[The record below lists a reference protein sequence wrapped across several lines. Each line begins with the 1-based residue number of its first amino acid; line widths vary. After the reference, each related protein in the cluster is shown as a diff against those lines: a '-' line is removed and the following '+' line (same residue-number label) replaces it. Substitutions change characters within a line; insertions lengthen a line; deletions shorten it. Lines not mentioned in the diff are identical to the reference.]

1 MKCLTVVVVNN
12 GFCELKLIEEVSSV
26 VLVDLMV
33 VSTVETKSE
42 VEVEGT
48 VSVDGMV
55 LRVETVHKYSG
66 HL

>member
-12 GFCELKLIEEVSSV
+12 SFCELKRIEEVSSV

-55 LRVETVHKYSG
+55 LGVETVHKYSG